1 MKLKQLSAYGISRL
15 VLYVVLGVAAVV
27 YGLFL
32 LVGYSMP
39 SDVNPSFTAPLLT
52 PLLIGFVELMVVVA
66 IAIAVWMGLARVRSI
81 KSRKAGSIT
90 SVRIMLGVAL
100 GTIVLLLL
108 SFALGSTA
116 PIMANGTTYTDSLWL
131 RVADMFIYSGAVL
144 IVVAAVAASVLKGKR
159 LKK

>member
-116 PIMANGTTYTDSLWL
+116 PIMANGTTYTDGLWL
-131 RVADMFIYSGAVL
+131 RVADMFICSGAVL

>member
-1 MKLKQLSAYGISRL
+1 MKLKQLSAYEISRL
-15 VLYVVLGVAAVV
+15 VLYIVLGVAAVV

-66 IAIAVWMGLARVRSI
+66 IAIAVWMGLARVRSS

-116 PIMANGTTYTDSLWL
+116 PIMANGTTYTESLWL

>member
-1 MKLKQLSAYGISRL
+1 MKLKQLSAYRISRL

>member
-15 VLYVVLGVAAVV
+15 VLYIVLGVAAVV

-39 SDVNPSFTAPLLT
+39 SDGNPSFTAPLLT

>member
-116 PIMANGTTYTDSLWL
+116 PIMANGTTYTDGLWL

-144 IVVAAVAASVLKGKR
+144 IVVATVAASVLKGKR

>member
-15 VLYVVLGVAAVV
+15 VLYIVLGVAAVV

-116 PIMANGTTYTDSLWL
+116 PIMANGTTYTESLWL

>member
-66 IAIAVWMGLARVRSI
+66 IAIVVWMGLARVRSI

-90 SVRIMLGVAL
+90 SARIMLGVAI

>member
-108 SFALGSTA
+108 SFAMGSTA

>member
-66 IAIAVWMGLARVRSI
+66 IAIAVWMGLVRVRSI
-81 KSRKAGSIT
+81 KSRKAGSII

-116 PIMANGTTYTDSLWL
+116 PIMANGTAYTDSLWL